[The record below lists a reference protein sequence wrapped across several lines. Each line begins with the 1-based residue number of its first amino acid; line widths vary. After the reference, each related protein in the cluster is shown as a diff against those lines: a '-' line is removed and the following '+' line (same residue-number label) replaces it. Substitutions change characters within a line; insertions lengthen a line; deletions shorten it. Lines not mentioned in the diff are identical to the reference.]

1 MTEQNLPDPDLRVV
15 GEDHAIPDRD
25 ADAVSPDLLGADA
38 DSAANA
44 DTESVDADDILGNAT
59 EADVTD
65 TDDLDMQTQAEIDSR
80 DAERLD
86 PLEGGLSD
94 DYPGAAETDPDN
106 WRQDPLL
113 QDEPGRVASDEP
125 GVESDQT
132 LRDETETER
141 YLNGDEQVP
150 PDEPTIGEAAGDVDF
165 GDPMDDE
172 DTDASNDSANFGG
185 SPLSQ
190 FKEDE
195 LDS

>member
-25 ADAVSPDLLGADA
+25 ADAVSPDVLDTN
-38 DSAANA
+38 SAGVM
-44 DTESVDADDILGNAT
+44 DTESVDGDEVLG
-59 EADVTD
+59 DLTD
-65 TDDLDMQTQAEIDSR
+65 TDVTGTDDQDAQTRAELDSR

-86 PLEGGLSD
+86 PLEVGLSD
-94 DYPGAAETDPDN
+94 DYPGAAENDPDN

-132 LRDETETER
+132 LRDETEEER
-141 YLNGDEQVP
+141 YRNGDEQIP
-150 PDEPTIGEAAGDVDF
+150 PDEPTIGEAAGDLDF

>member
-25 ADAVSPDLLGADA
+25 ADAVSPDVLDTN
-38 DSAANA
+38 SAGVM
-44 DTESVDADDILGNAT
+44 DTESVDGDEVLG
-59 EADVTD
+59 DLTD
-65 TDDLDMQTQAEIDSR
+65 TDVTGTDDQDAQTRAELDSR

-86 PLEGGLSD
+86 PLEVGLSD
-94 DYPGAAETDPDN
+94 DYPGAAENDPDN

-113 QDEPGRVASDEP
+113 QEEPGRVASDEP

-132 LRDETETER
+132 LRDETEEER
-141 YLNGDEQVP
+141 YRNGDEQIP
-150 PDEPTIGEAAGDVDF
+150 PDEPTIGEAAGDLDF